1 MFAAGVLLVLAGIA
15 AAAFYA
21 LWRLLSGLDERAAEV
36 AERAGAPGEP
46 EDLPEIR
53 EPLGPDGLVYL
64 CADRFV
70 PPGTARSA
78 TSPRRKAFAPL
89 SGEEL
94 EPREL
99 AEQILYALFVS
110 LIERGQLTARV
121 SEIDPSFMPPFPHKR
136 WTLRGVRVQRLGGC
150 PLAEALDCAF
160 DLGEQRITKKGG
172 TVEEGIAVDE
182 LVEDM
187 LKVIRQEMSFWEKAG
202 VYTDIRQYVE
212 AALVDQGYLIR
223 ARRDTW
229 LDRLRHTRPSVNE
242 QAREH
247 LDDNVEELETVLR
260 AFRQAHGSGAALQAE
275 SVPGGLTEEADQQLL
290 EAEPPFDEMPLHDCL
305 KISIYEA
312 LLAIRQLEP
321 SEDVGV

>member
-1 MFAAGVLLVLAGIA
+1 MFIAVVFLVLAGIA
-15 AAAFYA
+15 AGAFYG
-21 LWRLLSGLDERAAEV
+21 LWRLLATLDRRAAEV
-36 AERAGAPGEP
+36 EERASAPEEP
-46 EDLPEIR
+46 EELPEIR

-70 PPGTARSA
+70 PPGAPRSI
-78 TSPRRKAFAPL
+78 TNPRRKAFAPL

-94 EPREL
+94 EPREV
-99 AEQILYALFVS
+99 AEQILYALLVS
-110 LIERGQLTARV
+110 LLEAGQLRVRV
-121 SEIDPSFMPPFPHKR
+121 SEIDPTFMPPFPHKR
-136 WTLRGVRVQRLGGC
+136 WTLRGVRLDRLAGC

-172 TVEEGIAVDE
+172 SVEEGIPVDE

-223 ARRDTW
+223 ARRETW
-229 LDRLRHTRPSVNE
+229 LDRLRHARPSVNE
-242 QAREH
+242 LAREH
-247 LDDNVEELETVLR
+247 LDDHVEELESLLR
-260 AFRQAHGSGAALQAE
+260 AFRRAHGSDAALQTD
-275 SVPGGLTEEADQQLL
+275 SVPGGLTEEVDQQLL

-305 KISIYEA
+305 KISVYEA